1 MNKKNLHNKKEIANQ
16 EQGWDLLQ
24 ILAQNAVVQ
33 VFAQV
38 ARFDWLQPYKIESQF
53 EGRGTG
59 FLISDDGLFITNAH
73 VVREARRIW
82 VHIPLL
88 GLVPLAAHVVG
99 ICPEADLALVRLSD
113 DAIAYIKEQ
122 LGTLLYFECGDS
134 DTVKPTDTVLALGYP
149 LGQNHVKITS
159 GVISGKEFI
168 EGNFLIQITAP
179 VNPGNS
185 GGPLVTLDGKVVGI
199 AVAGVMEA
207 QNVGYAIPVNELTRM
222 LPFLKEGDGLV
233 RKPKLGI
240 IMGYANDEK
249 ARFFGNPEPAG
260 LYIRSV
266 VSGSLADN
274 AGIHEGDMLYE
285 LNGYIIDAFGEASVV
300 GGLGRMVIHDVVA
313 QLVIGSQVTMVVYR
327 QGKRIEVVFTYAI
340 QQPLPIRQL
349 YPGYEPIPYE
359 MMGGMVIMPLSD
371 DHMEILGPIAPDLLS
386 YRWEKN
392 RLKGALVITA
402 ILPGSYIY
410 QMGTFSAGD
419 TIKYVNNMRVY
430 DLDSFR
436 RAVRKGV
443 DTGLVAIKMDNDAF
457 VVLSLEKML
466 ADEER
471 LSIDFVYPISQTVKY
486 LQRALK
492 NKAK

>member
-1 MNKKNLHNKKEIANQ
+1 MHKNKEEKKE
-16 EQGWDLLQ
+16 WDILQ
-24 ILAQNAVVQ
+24 VLAQNAVVQ

-53 EGRGTG
+53 ESRGTG

-73 VVREARRIW
+73 VVSEARRIW

-99 ICPEADLALVRLSD
+99 ICPETDLALLRLQE
-113 DAIAYIKEQ
+113 DAITYIKQQ
-122 LGTLLYFECGDS
+122 LGSLVFFELGDS
-134 DTVKPTDTVLALGYP
+134 DGVKPTDTVLALGYP
-149 LGQNHVKITS
+149 LGQNHVKTTS

-168 EGNFLIQITAP
+168 DGNFLIQITAP

-185 GGPLVTLDGKVVGI
+185 GGPLITMDGKVVGI

-207 QNVGYAIPVNELTRM
+207 QNVGYAIPVKELRSM
-222 LPFLKEGDGLV
+222 LPFLKDGGLV

-240 IMGYANDEK
+240 ALGYANDEK

-266 VSGSLADN
+266 VPGSLADN

-285 LNGYIIDAFGEASVV
+285 LNGYTIDAFGQAMAV
-300 GGLGRMVIHDVVA
+300 GGLGRMVIYDLVT
-313 QLVIGSQVTMVVYR
+313 QLEIGSIVQMVVYR
-327 QGKRIEVVFTYAI
+327 QGKRIDISFTYEV
-340 QQPLPIRQL
+340 QLPLPIRRL
-349 YPGYEPIPYE
+349 YPGYEPVPYE

-371 DHMEILGPIAPDLLS
+371 DHMELLGAYAPDLLS
-386 YRWEKN
+386 YRWERN

-410 QMGTFSAGD
+410 QMGTFSPGD
-419 TIKYVNNMRVY
+419 TIRYVNNTRVH
-430 DLDSFR
+430 DLASLR
-436 RAVRKGV
+436 RAIRKSV
-443 DTGLVAIKMDNDAF
+443 DSGLLAIKMDNDAL
-457 VVLSLEKML
+457 VVLSLAKMID
-466 ADEER
+466 DEER
-471 LSIDFVYPISQTVKY
+471 LSTDFVYPMSQTIKY

-492 NKAK
+492 NRGA